1 MDPSGNL
8 QSGGKREGARKRI
21 SSCVDMRGTLVEKQE
36 REERCQSF
44 YSTSFSRESSL
55 KTHSTLN
62 ALGVF
67 LFLFFFFLPL
77 TPRFIRIKI
86 QSVQHLF
93 EAHLG
98 VRLSAPERKSD

>member
-1 MDPSGNL
+1 
-8 QSGGKREGARKRI
+8 
-21 SSCVDMRGTLVEKQE
+21 MRGTLVQKQE
-36 REERCQSF
+36 REELCQSF
-44 YSTSFSRESSL
+44 FSTSFSRESSL

-67 LFLFFFFLPL
+67 LFLFFFLPL